1 MATVIYPNPSVS
13 RQFERQLQQT
23 QKLHEINYGLLI
35 SAVLLTLA
43 LVALT
48 WLISQNERTTE
59 LQANPTSDL
68 ARHAQG
74 MNIVTNQ
81 QIVPGQQNYV
91 HGDMPVLPVLNS
103 TN

>member
-1 MATVIYPNPSVS
+1 MATVSYPNPSVS
-13 RQFERQLQQT
+13 RQLERQLLQT
-23 QKLHEINYGLLI
+23 DKLHEINYGMLI

-43 LVALT
+43 LIALT
-48 WLISQNERTTE
+48 WFISQSERTTE
-59 LQANPTSDL
+59 FQANPESDL
-68 ARHAQG
+68 AGHARG

-81 QIVPGQQNYV
+81 QVRPGQENYV

>member
-13 RQFERQLQQT
+13 RNLERQLQQT
-23 QKLHEINYGLLI
+23 DKLHEVNYGMLI
-35 SAVLLTLA
+35 SALLLTLA

-48 WLISQNERTTE
+48 WFISQSERTTE
-59 LQANPTSDL
+59 LQANPTIDL

-81 QIVPGQQNYV
+81 QILPGQENYV